1 MLLRFRMDQGEHSR
15 TGLCSCLESA
25 DLLPFRP
32 EGYGEFESGP
42 LYFTER
48 RGLANWLLLATIS
61 GCGMLRYGGCEAALA
76 AGRVAV
82 IDCAQYQ
89 YYATSGTEPWRFFWM
104 HFTGT
109 AAESFVRMING
120 DTLRVADW
128 EPSRTAELFDQLDDM
143 ARTPGRQTDLLL
155 SLWIHQLLCELAQS
169 VTCGTVQQH
178 QEAMEEAAAFLREH
192 LGEPVHIAEL
202 ARRAGMS
209 EFHFQRV
216 FRHILG
222 QSPYEY
228 LTRLRVDRAR
238 LLLLTSEKSV
248 AESASL
254 VGYADVRSLIRH
266 FKSREGCTPSA
277 LRKKRGAGQ
286 TLP

>member
-1 MLLRFRMDQGEHSR
+1 
-15 TGLCSCLESA
+15 
-25 DLLPFRP
+25 
-32 EGYGEFESGP
+32 
-42 LYFTER
+42 
-48 RGLANWLLLATIS
+48 
-61 GCGMLRYGGCEAALA
+61 
-76 AGRVAV
+76 
-82 IDCAQYQ
+82 
-89 YYATSGTEPWRFFWM
+89 M

-120 DTLRVADW
+120 DTLRAADW

-169 VTCGTVQQH
+169 VACGMVQQH

-248 AESASL
+248 AEIASL

>member
-76 AGRVAV
+76 VGRVAV

-89 YYATSGTEPWRFFWM
+89 YYATSGT
-104 HFTGT
+104 
-109 AAESFVRMING
+109 
-120 DTLRVADW
+120 
-128 EPSRTAELFDQLDDM
+128 
-143 ARTPGRQTDLLL
+143 
-155 SLWIHQLLCELAQS
+155 
-169 VTCGTVQQH
+169 VQQH
-178 QEAMEEAAAFLREH
+178 QEAMKEAAAFLREH

-248 AESASL
+248 AEIASL

>member
-1 MLLRFRMDQGEHSR
+1 MLLRFRMDQGDHSR
-15 TGLCSCLESA
+15 TGLCSCLDSA
-25 DLLPFRP
+25 GLLPFRP
-32 EGYGEFESGP
+32 IGYGEFESGP
-42 LYFTER
+42 IYFTER
-48 RGLANWLLLATIS
+48 RGLPNWLFLATIS
-61 GCGMLRYGGCEAALA
+61 GCGLLRYAGCETRLTP
-76 AGRVAV
+76 GRAAV

-89 YYATSGTEPWRFFWM
+89 YYATAGEEAWRFFWM

-109 AAESFVRMING
+109 GAEAFVRMVNG
-120 DTLRVADW
+120 ETLRAADW
-128 EPSRTAELFDQLDDM
+128 EPSRAAELFGQLDDM

-155 SLWIHQLLCELAQS
+155 SLWVHQLLCELAQS
-169 VTCGTVQQH
+169 VACGPVQQH
-178 QEAMEEAAAFLREH
+178 QEAMEEAARFLREH

-216 FRHILG
+216 FRHVLG

-228 LTRLRVDRAR
+228 LTRLRVDRAK
-238 LLLLTSEKSV
+238 LLLLTSERSV
-248 AESASL
+248 NEIAAL

-266 FKSREGCTPSA
+266 FKSREGCTPSS